1 MVVNKSEGLRVS
13 MARTGE
19 TEVGVVWL
27 AVSEKGVVALEIGGS
42 EADFR
47 QLQQGRSQE
56 VVGDFVLQAQEAAA
70 QVEAYLAGRRRQ
82 FELEVDWSA
91 MSEFQAA
98 VLKIVC
104 AIPYG
109 ETRSYG
115 QVALEIGRPGAG
127 RAVGRAN
134 ATNPIPL
141 LIPCHRVIAAD
152 GSLRGYGGGEGLK
165 TKAWLLALERPGSQ
179 VVG

>member
-1 MVVNKSEGLRVS
+1 
-13 MARTGE
+13 
-19 TEVGVVWL
+19 
-27 AVSEKGVVALEIGGS
+27 
-42 EADFR
+42 
-47 QLQQGRSQE
+47 
-56 VVGDFVLQAQEAAA
+56 
-70 QVEAYLAGRRRQ
+70 
-82 FELEVDWSA
+82 